1 MVQIFFFK
9 FSVFSKTNEIHEYLE
24 KLQTNIEIHNLFKVH
39 MCMQQLTYEV
49 AKYFFCE
56 QL

>member
-1 MVQIFFFK
+1 MVQIYFFK

-39 MCMQQLTYEV
+39 SHVHATAYR
-49 AKYFFCE
+49 
-56 QL
+56 